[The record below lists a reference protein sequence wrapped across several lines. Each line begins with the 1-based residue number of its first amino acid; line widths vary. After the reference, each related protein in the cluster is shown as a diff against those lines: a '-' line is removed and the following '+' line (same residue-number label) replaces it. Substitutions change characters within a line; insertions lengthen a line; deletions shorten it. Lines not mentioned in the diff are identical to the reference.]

1 MMYGVESMRGEDF
14 LGIREALGASVVD
27 ETKMSVVA
35 LGDSLEMLRS
45 LPDKS
50 VSLIL
55 CDPPYHSTHKANI
68 FGDKAFNNDQQFLTW
83 VKLYAEEWKRMLR
96 LSGTLYM
103 FCSSRMSSRLE
114 VVMSEIFLPV
124 SNITWTKPN
133 DPGYDGWKGKMKKE
147 SLRQWYPHAE
157 RILVFEQGAYG
168 DHMATRQTPLSGYL
182 RQLRRAAGLTSKELT
197 AAIGAH
203 GKVNHGGAVSNWET
217 GRNIPS
223 RFQYE
228 QISEVLK
235 GTGVVA
241 DMLPYNDIVRPM
253 SLSNGME
260 FTDVWDFPSVRPFK
274 GKHPAEK
281 PHDLLTHIISASSY
295 PGDIVL
301 DCFAGSGSTGVAAV
315 LSGRRTVCIDI
326 EEKWAKRAALDI
338 ANALMAGDCDMFKG
352 RLPFG

>member
-1 MMYGVESMRGEDF
+1 MEETEPTRDADF
-14 LGIREALGASVVD
+14 LRIREALGASVVD
-27 ETKMSVVA
+27 ETEMSVVA

-45 LPDKS
+45 LPDES

-68 FGDKAFNNDQQFLTW
+68 CGDKAFTKDQHFLEW
-83 VKLYAEEWKRMLR
+83 LMLYAEEWRRILR
-96 LSGTLYM
+96 SSGTLYI
-103 FCSSRMSSRLE
+103 FCSSRMCSRLE
-114 VVMSEIFLPV
+114 VSLSEQFLPV

-147 SLRQWYPHAE
+147 SLRQWYPHSE
-157 RILVFEQGAYG
+157 RILVFEQGTYG
-168 DHMATRQTPLSGYL
+168 DHMAVRETPLSGYL
-182 RQLRRAAGLTSKELT
+182 RTLRQSAGLTSKELT
-197 AAIGAH
+197 EAIGAY
-203 GKVNHGGAVSNWET
+203 GRVNHGGAVSNWET

-223 RFQYE
+223 RYQY
-228 QISEVLK
+228 QKISEVLI
-235 GTGVVA
+235 GIGA
-241 DMLPYNDIVRPM
+241 IDEMLPYNDIVRPM
-253 SLSNGME
+253 SLNNGME

-295 PGDIVL
+295 AGDIVV

-326 EEKWAKRAALDI
+326 EERWAKRAALDI
-338 ANALMAGDCDMFKG
+338 SNALFAGDCELFKG
-352 RLPFG
+352 RLPFS